1 MPLFSPSLAPMKSSL
16 NRKGFTYLMAMM
28 MVMVMG
34 IMLSAVGQSWKTV
47 MQREREEELI
57 FRGRQYK
64 DAITRW
70 YTPRPGTGQHVATPL
85 RELKDLQQDPRTLT
99 TVRYLRRLYTD
110 PMTGKDWNVISD
122 PNKGI
127 TGIAS
132 TSEAKPLKTGG
143 FPDDLLELSGK
154 ERYSDWLFVY
164 VPSGTR
170 QPLGTGGTGVRS
182 GVRSGAS
189 GNRMGF

>member
-16 NRKGFTYLMAMM
+16 NRKGFTYLMALM

-34 IMLSAVGQSWKTV
+34 IMLGAVGQSWKTI
-47 MQREREEELI
+47 MQREREEELL

-164 VPSGTR
+164 VPPGK
-170 QPLGTGGTGVRS
+170 TGGTTGGTTGVRG
-182 GVRSGAS
+182 GVTG
-189 GNRMGF
+189 GKRMGFD